1 MNTWKIKTNRS
12 YHAIV
17 VLYRLK
23 GEDVL
28 FRTVSWVLL
37 RCDVSCTCREKD
49 LDNKRGE
56 ERYSGTSIQRG
67 RQSGTNLLG
76 RQKLNRP
83 VYLEQDD
90 MLRSSCQKSLGAK
103 LKYMNE

>member
-1 MNTWKIKTNRS
+1 MNTRKIQNNAS
-12 YHAIV
+12 YHTIV
-17 VLYRLK
+17 VLDRLK
-23 GEDVL
+23 GEVL
-28 FRTVSWVLL
+28 FRIVSWVLL
-37 RCDVSCTCREKD
+37 CCDLSFSCREKD
-49 LDNKRGE
+49 LDNKRE
-56 ERYSGTSIQRG
+56 ERYSGTGIQRG

-76 RQKLNRP
+76 RQKINRP